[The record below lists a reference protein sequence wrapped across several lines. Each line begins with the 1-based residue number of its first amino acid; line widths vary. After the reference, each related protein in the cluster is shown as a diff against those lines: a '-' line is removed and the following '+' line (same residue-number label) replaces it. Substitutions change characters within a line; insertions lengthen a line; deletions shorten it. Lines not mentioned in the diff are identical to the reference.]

1 MNRESLQE
9 ALTGMGVSFPKNAK
23 PEKLQALYDEALAAK
38 AAGGEISKDT
48 PPDAPAPEG
57 NPGPAPDAAP
67 AADPAPAA
75 AAPAKTFSEELDD
88 EILEIEIL
96 SKMKA
101 GLKREQ
107 AFEVIRNQRAHDKSL
122 ASAGET
128 KTVRR

>member
-1 MNRESLQE
+1 MNPDQLKE

-38 AAGGEISKDT
+38 AAGGE
-48 PPDAPAPEG
+48 APQGSAPEGEAPEG

-67 AADPAPAA
+67 AADPVPAA
-75 AAPAKTFSEELDD
+75 AAPAKTFSEEVDD

-107 AFEVIRNQRAHDKSL
+107 AIEVIRNQRAHDKSL
-122 ASAGET
+122 SEG
-128 KTVRR
+128 

>member
-1 MNRESLQE
+1 
-9 ALTGMGVSFPKNAK
+9 MGVSFPKNAK

-57 NPGPAPDAAP
+57 NSGSAPDAAP

-75 AAPAKTFSEELDD
+75 AAPRKTFSQEVTEAAQADAD
-88 EILEIEIL
+88 EIPELEIIT
-96 SKMKA
+96 KMKA

-107 AFEVIRNQRAHDKSL
+107 AIEVIRNQRAHDKALSE
-122 ASAGET
+122 G
-128 KTVRR
+128 